1 MKHTKRVTR
10 VILCLLL
17 CLIGAFVFAS
27 CSPDQVSFDLDFEV
41 DGANYDTISTMGAE
55 TISMPDNP
63 TKEGYIFDGWF
74 WDKDVWEKPFTANS
88 LLDAPLSG
96 DMTVYAKFSAEEYT
110 ITYYVDG
117 GTHENTT
124 TYTVEDA
131 VVLSDALKAGYTFLG
146 WATSASAS
154 AAEYAADTVKNAPN
168 GTVLYSLW
176 VEGEEPEELP
186 EEAPEGENTDQSGDT
201 QNGTG
206 DAAA

>member
-1 MKHTKRVTR
+1 MNLSERVSLTKPTR
-10 VILCLLL
+10 V
-17 CLIGAFVFAS
+17 
-27 CSPDQVSFDLDFEV
+27 
-41 DGANYDTISTMGAE
+41 
-55 TISMPDNP
+55 
-63 TKEGYIFDGWF
+63 
-74 WDKDVWEKPFTANS
+74 
-88 LLDAPLSG
+88 
-96 DMTVYAKFSAEEYT
+96 
-110 ITYYVDG
+110 
-117 GTHENTT
+117 
-124 TYTVEDA
+124 
-131 VVLSDALKAGYTFLG
+131 GYTFLG